1 MSNLV
6 RKPGKSNLIHR
17 PKHSYP
23 DTMIGRPLEEEK
35 NPYILHVSR
44 VPFGEPQEN
53 AGVEEVNTEL
63 YRTGGKTR
71 KLRKVR
77 KARKAGKSK
86 KVRKAKPTKK
96 HNKRHSKKRTFRK

>member
-6 RKPGKSNLIHR
+6 RKLGESNLIHR
-17 PKHSYP
+17 QKHSYP
-23 DTMIGRPLEEEK
+23 DTMIGRPLEIEE
-35 NPYILHVSR
+35 NPNILPISTVQ
-44 VPFGEPQEN
+44 FGDDQTN
-53 AGVEEVNTEL
+53 AGIERVNREL